1 MVGKT
6 VRIAKRKVRSLNLT
20 FLTLYHMCI
29 GLSIEP
35 KAASDI
41 IKIILLFILLLYI
54 NYIPVYCVYLKYLF
68 EFL

>member
-29 GLSIEP
+29 GLSMEP

-41 IKIILLFILLLYI
+41 IK
-54 NYIPVYCVYLKYLF
+54 
-68 EFL
+68 